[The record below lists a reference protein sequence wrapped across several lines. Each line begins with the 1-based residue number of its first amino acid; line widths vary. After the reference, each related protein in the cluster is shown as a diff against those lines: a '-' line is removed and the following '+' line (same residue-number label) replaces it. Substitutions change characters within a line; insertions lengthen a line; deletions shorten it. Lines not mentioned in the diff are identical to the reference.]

1 MSFQLTTN
9 IIFISVMQCR
19 IEITIYGDNKNKL
32 EKTETKIK
40 FQINSEQEKDIHL
53 VTR

>member
-1 MSFQLTTN
+1 
-9 IIFISVMQCR
+9 MQCST
-19 IEITIYGDNKNKL
+19 EMITIYGDNKSKL

-40 FQINSEQEKDIHL
+40 SQINLEQEKDIHL